1 MHLKKSHTIGFFIKL
16 LEWLQIIRLYWYA
29 SEIEKIWNQ
38 FCLWNTNNFMAKTN
52 NLYPLRHVCKICR
65 PVQQRCLEIGTIEC
79 VVPQRYSFFRQIIS
93 AAAIHLKRRTDWQ
106 AAMLVKYNL
115 MFLIIPFVT
124 LANGEDDEIAL
135 VNFCY
140 NATYEGECN
149 TCLT

>member
-1 MHLKKSHTIGFFIKL
+1 MFARYAG
-16 LEWLQIIRLYWYA
+16 LYS
-29 SEIEKIWNQ
+29 SEVGK
-38 FCLWNTNNFMAKTN
+38 
-52 NLYPLRHVCKICR
+52 
-65 PVQQRCLEIGTIEC
+65 IGTIEWG
-79 VVPQRYSFFRQIIS
+79 VPQRYSFFRQIIS
-93 AAAIHLKRRTDWQ
+93 EAAIYLKRRTDWQ